1 MTAPQTPPSCWESRG
16 ARCSRGLSWVVEG
29 PEWLGRLGGRGPPQ
43 QGMAPREDSL
53 HSFHCRKPEVMVHE
67 VAARKAGVTL
77 IRRFT
82 GGGTVVVD
90 SDTLF
95 TGLIMGV
102 DEVPGLEPFPR
113 PIMKWTE
120 DLFKPV
126 FGKYGDFALREHDY
140 VFKDVKFGG
149 NAQAISKRR
158 FVHHTSLLWRFDP
171 DRMALLQHPA
181 RTPEYRQGR
190 PHHRF
195 ITPLQDHVP
204 SRPHLLDQLT
214 ASLGSAGFALQEA
227 SLVEAEE
234 ALARNKICGTRVL

>member
-1 MTAPQTPPSCWESRG
+1 MSGVVKVLRLQNFQILRQLKLEEALLRASNDNWFLVNDGTPDP
-16 ARCSRGLSWVVEG
+16 AIV
-29 PEWLGRLGGRGPPQ
+29 LGISG
-43 QGMAPREDSL
+43 
-53 HSFHCRKPEVMVHE
+53 KPEVMVHE

>member
-1 MTAPQTPPSCWESRG
+1 MAGVVKVLRLQNFQILRQLKLEEALLRASNDNWFLVNDGTPDP
-16 ARCSRGLSWVVEG
+16 AIV
-29 PEWLGRLGGRGPPQ
+29 LGISG
-43 QGMAPREDSL
+43 
-53 HSFHCRKPEVMVHE
+53 KPEVLVHE

-204 SRPHLLDQLT
+204 SRPRLLDQLT

-227 SLVEAEE
+227 SLEEAEE

>member
-1 MTAPQTPPSCWESRG
+1 MFLSPTPQHPVSTFLHP
-16 ARCSRGLSWVVEG
+16 
-29 PEWLGRLGGRGPPQ
+29 PPQ
-43 QGMAPREDSL
+43 
-53 HSFHCRKPEVMVHE
+53 
-67 VAARKAGVTL
+67 
-77 IRRFT
+77 
-82 GGGTVVVD
+82 
-90 SDTLF
+90 
-95 TGLIMGV
+95 
-102 DEVPGLEPFPR
+102 
-113 PIMKWTE
+113 
-120 DLFKPV
+120 
-126 FGKYGDFALREHDY
+126 DY